1 MTTRLVRPDVS
12 LRASWAE
19 AVAEWDDGTG
29 MHGSG
34 LWGFDTIDVTEDGCR
49 HIVDVL
55 LDEEHIVWPG
65 PGGDGKVPS
74 TYFWIVDDAADG
86 SGGDEFVGYLALRH
100 YLNAWLLEEGG
111 HIGYSVRPSRRREG
125 HATRAL
131 LLALE
136 QAAALGLDRVL
147 VTADEDN
154 VPSQQVITGAGGVYE
169 DTRNG
174 KRRYW
179 IETAAGREGN
189 EKNRR
194 RLGSPT
200 VQRGGQ

>member
-1 MTTRLVRPDVS
+1 MTTRLVRPDVR
-12 LRASWAE
+12 LRATWAE

-55 LDEEHIVWPG
+55 LAEEHIVGPG

-111 HIGYSVRPSRRREG
+111 HIGYSVRPSRRRQG
-125 HATRAL
+125 HAGRAL
-131 LLALE
+131 
-136 QAAALGLDRVL
+136 ALGVRRAGELGIERVL
-147 VTADEDN
+147 VTCDDDN
-154 VPSQQVITGAGGVYE
+154 AGSRRTIERCGGVLE
-169 DTRNG
+169 DVRG
-174 KRRYW
+174 DKRRYW
-179 IETAAGREGN
+179 ITT
-189 EKNRR
+189 
-194 RLGSPT
+194 S
-200 VQRGGQ
+200 